1 MNFLRTE
8 EQGRKETQKGRNKT
22 KNNQTRSMNESDS
35 LSLVQGSLTVTCM
48 IVSNLSITTHQL
60 TSSAHYSG

>member
-1 MNFLRTE
+1 MNFMRTE
-8 EQGRKETQKGRNKT
+8 EQGRRETQKGRNKT

-35 LSLVQGSLTVTCM
+35 LSLVQGSLTVKCM
-48 IVSNLSITTHQL
+48 IVSNLSTTTHQL